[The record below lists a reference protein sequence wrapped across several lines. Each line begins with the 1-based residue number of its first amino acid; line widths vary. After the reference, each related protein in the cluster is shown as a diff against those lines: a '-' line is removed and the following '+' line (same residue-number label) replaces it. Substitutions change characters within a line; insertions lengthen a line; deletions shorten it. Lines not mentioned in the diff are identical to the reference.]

1 MEFISLCCRA
11 ESFAA
16 LHRIFPRVFLHFV
29 SDYFV
34 EVYIKYIGHLN
45 AVDHHVGE
53 LLVHMFPVAVARF
66 VTPLEALEQ
75 LARFYAHRFRH
86 VGRRVEL
93 LPVAVCAELVDHA
106 ERVVGD
112 HGCHDSKAASMR
124 SMSMHTTSSRSTYIV
139 HIPARSDQLNE
150 EKLHSIIESQL
161 EQFIPQNS
169 TVEQNVREYLEQY
182 PVVYIVHA
190 EAVENKGDSPET
202 QYIVYVGETNDIVS
216 RTRQH
221 LIGDAKRR
229 SDWQEFAARG
239 DAQQYV
245 IGNEFFNKSLTLD
258 VENKLMH
265 YMSSVESV
273 SKINNR
279 RTNAQGKYYTHEK
292 FDAIFHDIWLGLHEQ
307 DPTLFPAEQ
316 IIRDSALFR
325 ASPFHELSADQ
336 KNAEN
341 MILDTLFA
349 AMSHTG
355 DADQKTQ
362 TPTLILVGGAAG
374 TGKTVLLSHL
384 FYRIMTEGVQDE
396 EIEENAE
403 EPIPEIKRPDAYI
416 LVNHKEQEN
425 VYNQIATKLGLQ
437 KKDNQVVLKPSPF
450 INLFVSKKKN
460 DNKGGE
466 KRAPA
471 DIVLIDEAHLL
482 YTQRDRS
489 YRGSNM
495 LAQILRHAKVV
506 VAVFDPGQ
514 ILESR
519 QRWSDEDMAR
529 FFPEGDGSLERRLHD
544 VQFTEGDMDGLP
556 IRYGRVQL
564 DHQFRIAANKPTVNW
579 LEQLVRHG
587 KIGRLPKDEG
597 RKNPYAGEH
606 GESEWIYEPYDLKI
620 FESPAE
626 LMEAIRIKAN
636 EQGDDAQSKGLSRM
650 LATYDWDYKADGKN
664 PDMEGL
670 GDQWGVEMHRK
681 DGEWHLGADPNHAR
695 GLSANDDDYFFH
707 PWNYQ
712 LDDTAEEK
720 AVAKFSTLAW
730 AEKPH
735 TIDEIGSTFT
745 IQGFDLNYAGVIA
758 RTRKQRINAK
768 ASEAT
773 PWRTCRTSSTCS

>member
-1 MEFISLCCRA
+1 
-11 ESFAA
+11 
-16 LHRIFPRVFLHFV
+16 
-29 SDYFV
+29 
-34 EVYIKYIGHLN
+34 
-45 AVDHHVGE
+45 
-53 LLVHMFPVAVARF
+53 
-66 VTPLEALEQ
+66 
-75 LARFYAHRFRH
+75 
-86 VGRRVEL
+86 
-93 LPVAVCAELVDHA
+93 
-106 ERVVGD
+106 
-112 HGCHDSKAASMR
+112 
-124 SMSMHTTSSRSTYIV
+124 MSMHTTSSRSTYIV

-150 EKLHSIIESQL
+150 EELHSIIESQL

-190 EAVENKGDSPET
+190 EAVEKKGDSPET

-316 IIRDSALFR
+316 IIRDSALFK

-355 DADQKTQ
+355 NADQKTQ
-362 TPTLILVGGAAG
+362 TPTLIFVGGAAG

-403 EPIPEIKRPDAYI
+403 EPIPEVKRPDAFI

-437 KKDNQVVLKPSPF
+437 KKDNQVVMRPSQF
-450 INLFVSKKKN
+450 ITRFSRHAEGAVERVIGANGKKHYIPEGK
-460 DNKGGE
+460 
-466 KRAPA
+466 A
-471 DIVLIDEAHLL
+471 DIVLVDEAHLL
-482 YTQRDRS
+482 HTQGNQAYS
-489 YRGSNM
+489 GSNM
-495 LAQILRHAKVV
+495 LADILRRAKVV
-506 VAVFDPGQ
+506 VAIFDPGQ

-519 QRWSDEDMAR
+519 QRWSDEDMVR
-529 FFPEGDGSLERRLHD
+529 FFPKYAPSTEHRRLD
-544 VQFTEGDMDGLP
+544 VKFAEGEMSGLP
-556 IRYGRVQL
+556 IRYGRIQL
-564 DHQFRIAANKPTVNW
+564 HHQFRIAANDSTVHW
-579 LEQLVRHG
+579 LEQLTQHG
-587 KIGRLPKDEG
+587 IIGPFAKDEG
-597 RKNPYAGEH
+597 KQNPRARERGEPK
-606 GESEWIYEPYDLKI
+606 WVYEPYDLQV
-620 FESPAE
+620 FDSPAT
-626 LMEAIRIKAN
+626 LMRAIRDKAGLQEDSN
-636 EQGDDAQSKGLSRM
+636 RNKGLSRV
-650 LATYDWDYKADGKN
+650 LATYDWAYKGDGKN
-664 PDMEGL
+664 PDTQDFG
-670 GDQWGVEMHRK
+670 GQWGVEMHREH
-681 DGEWHLGADPNHAR
+681 GEWLMGASANHDR
-695 GLSANDDDYFFH
+695 GMNANDDDYFFH

-712 LDDTAEEK
+712 LADTEEEK
-720 AVAKFSTLAW
+720 AVERVSDLAW

-745 IQGFDLNYAGVIA
+745 IQGFDLNYAGVILGPSVTFNPKTQQVEFHPEA
-758 RTRKQRINAK
+758 SKSKKAIEKRGGKRSYAMENLQNEFNVLMTRGVHGLYIFAFDPALRAELKRQCK
-768 ASEAT
+768 KGD
-773 PWRTCRTSSTCS
+773 CRY